1 MEDNSNLSFKRRLEV
16 NDFVE
21 IIACAP
27 SPPIT
32 YMRVEIYMID
42 CIYFEWIGTSW

>member
-1 MEDNSNLSFKRRLEV
+1 MEDISNLSFKRRLEV

-27 SPPIT
+27 SPT
-32 YMRVEIYMID
+32 YYIYARGNLHD
-42 CIYFEWIGTSW
+42 